1 MVGAALV
8 DDLAAPRRLLAARR
22 SAPPSL
28 AGGWELPGGKVE
40 PGEAPEAALVREL
53 REELGVGV
61 RLGQELIA
69 GGPADGWPLPGV
81 GELRVWWAEVV
92 DGAPAPLEDHDELRW
107 LDRDDWRSGVAWL
120 PADLPSSR
128 RWRSPRTPRAERPPA
143 DRPSGRRSARPS
155 TAAAPAGSIGPVPS
169 QRPAT
174 LTEVARRA
182 GVSVTTASKAI
193 NAQPRVSAQARARVL
208 EAAAEL
214 AFTPNPLARSL
225 LSGRSG
231 TVALLVI
238 DSLTRRWAV
247 PSMMGVGAALDEAQL
262 SMVTADA
269 HGDRDRL
276 LELALHHQA
285 RKVEGLIVLGDNNRP
300 VPSLRGELSVPVVY
314 VHGETG
320 DPRDRCHVPDDRGGA
335 ATALDH
341 LHALGRRRVAHVTG
355 PAGVRAVVERAE
367 GFRRRS
373 WELGLVPGPVLT
385 GAWSQRWG
393 QLAVEE
399 VLARDPDVDAV
410 LCGNDQIAYGVVL
423 GLQTAGRAV
432 PEDVAV
438 TGVDDWEA
446 FSLESDPHLTTVD
459 IELDALGAAAARDLH
474 AVVSAGGAAGGDDGG
489 GVVAHPGTLVVRGST
504 DPTAP
509 PPGTGLFREPRA

>member
-1 MVGAALV
+1 MCGGLV
-8 DDLAAPRRLLAARR
+8 DGGR
-22 SAPPSL
+22 
-28 AGGWELPGGKVE
+28 AGWQH
-40 PGEAPEAALVREL
+40 R
-53 REELGVGV
+53 
-61 RLGQELIA
+61 
-69 GGPADGWPLPGV
+69 
-81 GELRVWWAEVV
+81 
-92 DGAPAPLEDHDELRW
+92 
-107 LDRDDWRSGVAWL
+107 
-120 PADLPSSR
+120 
-128 RWRSPRTPRAERPPA
+128 
-143 DRPSGRRSARPS
+143 
-155 TAAAPAGSIGPVPS
+155 PVPS

-182 GVSVTTASKAI
+182 GVSLTTASKAI
-193 NAQPRVSAQARARVL
+193 NGQPRVSPEARVRVL
-208 EAAAEL
+208 EAAEAL

-247 PSMMGVGAALDEAQL
+247 PAMMGVGAALDELQL

-269 HGDRDRL
+269 HGDRARL

-285 RKVEGLIVLGDNNRP
+285 RKVEGLIVLGDNNHP
-300 VPSLRGELSVPVVY
+300 VPSLHGELSLPVVY

-335 ATALDH
+335 AAALDH

-355 PAGVRAVVERAE
+355 PPGVRAVVERAE

-373 WELGLVPGPVLT
+373 EELGLEAGPVLA

-393 QLAVEE
+393 QRAVEE
-399 VLARDPDVDAV
+399 VLTRDPGVDAV

-423 GLQTAGRAV
+423 GLQAAGRAV

-438 TGVDDWEA
+438 TGFDDWEA
-446 FSLESDPHLTTVD
+446 FSLEADPQLTTVD
-459 IELDALGAAAARDLH
+459 VELDALGAAAARDLH
-474 AVVSAGGAAGGDDGG
+474 AAAGGGGAGGGAAGGDGG
-489 GVVAHPGTLVVRGST
+489 GVVPHLGSLLVRGST
-504 DPTAP
+504 DPAVAATAS
-509 PPGTGLFREPRA
+509 TGASSSGA